1 MNAAILLII
10 GIPAIEIYLMIKVG
24 GIIGALNTIL
34 LIFFTAITGVYFAKI
49 AGLSTLRSGF
59 NQLIKNE
66 IPIYEIISGAALAF
80 AAFLLIAPAANIL
93 ELSPCQPFNITVM
106 STLIISPSCKIG
118 KSVIIHHKDLVNLY
132 GCIIGESTQIGP
144 FVEIQKNVVIGEKCK
159 ISSHSFI
166 CEGVKIED
174 RVFVGHG
181 VMFINDIYPQ
191 AANEYGDLQS
201 EDDWQIIETFV
212 QSLET
217 SSNYLYSFYLIL

>member
-80 AAFLLIAPAANIL
+80 AAFLLILPGFLTDIVGFL
-93 ELSPCQPFNITVM
+93 
-106 STLIISPSCKIG
+106 LIIPTTRKVFI
-118 KSVIIHHKDLVNLY
+118 KLIAAKFNTKKNKDN
-132 GCIIGESTQIGP
+132 
-144 FVEIQKNVVIGEKCK
+144 
-159 ISSHSFI
+159 
-166 CEGVKIED
+166 
-174 RVFVGHG
+174 
-181 VMFINDIYPQ
+181 
-191 AANEYGDLQS
+191 
-201 EDDWQIIETFV
+201 IIEGTV
-212 QSLET
+212 DEKDEEK
-217 SSNYLYSFYLIL
+217 